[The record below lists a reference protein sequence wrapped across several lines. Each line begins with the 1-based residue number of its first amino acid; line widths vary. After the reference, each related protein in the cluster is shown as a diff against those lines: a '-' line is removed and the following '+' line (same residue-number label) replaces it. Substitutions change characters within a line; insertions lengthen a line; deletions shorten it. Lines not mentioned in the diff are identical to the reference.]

1 MSYIV
6 AVAAFAAKKGV
17 TEVFK
22 TINDFL
28 HRPRSK
34 PITQLWLMISICFI
48 WNWSKLAFFQ
58 TLKFCF
64 QWLHSFKHPLS
75 ARTIELR
82 DHLRE
87 GEFPI
92 RPSYNTCLAYS
103 SVWSLCSNKLR
114 RIFGPSLYQLK
125 MAVVI
130 LILTTFLWMSCEYTT
145 KVKITIFW
153 HQV

>member
-34 PITQLWLMISICFI
+34 PITQLWLMLAYVLFK
-48 WNWSKLAFFQ
+48 NWSKLAFYQ

-64 QWLHSFKHPLS
+64 QLLHSFKHPLS

-92 RPSYNTCLAYS
+92 RPSYNPCLAYS

-130 LILTTFLWMSCEYTT
+130 PILTTFLWMSCEYTT